1 MIQKVNQEE
10 WIDETGKKVPVK
22 YISIGTR
29 MKERNAS
36 MLLRES
42 KRINSNLKK
51 FKKQMTDLCQAVLKK
66 ALEEYKA
73 KTAGKGNF
81 TWFNFDRSIK
91 IEVSISDRIAFDDV
105 AIKVAKDKLDEF
117 LGENLDSKTEFVKDL
132 VMDAFSTS
140 HGKIDAD
147 KVMSLTKYRS
157 KIKHKLFQE
166 ALEVLEQGIRR
177 PGSRTYF
184 RIWEQDKDGKYK
196 LIDLNFSS
204 I

>member
-29 MKERNAS
+29 LKERNAAT
-36 MLLRES
+36 LLRES
-42 KRINSNLKK
+42 KRINKNLKV
-51 FKKQMTDLCQAVLKK
+51 FKAQITDLCQAVLKK

-105 AIKVAKDKLDEF
+105 AIKVAKEKLSWMPSVP
-117 LGENLDSKTEFVKDL
+117 L
-132 VMDAFSTS
+132 MA
-140 HGKIDAD
+140 
-147 KVMSLTKYRS
+147 RS
-157 KIKHKLFQE
+157 MP
-166 ALEVLEQGIRR
+166 IR
-177 PGSRTYF
+177 
-184 RIWEQDKDGKYK
+184 
-196 LIDLNFSS
+196 L
-204 I
+204 